1 MTNLKNI
8 ILYDGECKFCN
19 KWICFVKSKLNNKE
33 IEFLTLNSS
42 EAKNILNDYKIINQ
56 DSVVYIKDNIVWI
69 KSRAVLKICR
79 QLKFPYNLLHF
90 LTILPT
96 FLLNF
101 CYNFVAKRRLTI
113 NSKKQ
118 CCNG

>member
-1 MTNLKNI
+1 MTTATV
-8 ILYDGECKFCN
+8 LYDGECQFCN
-19 KWICFVKSKLNNKE
+19 KWICFAKSKLQKNE
-33 IEFLTLNSS
+33 ISFLPLNSS
-42 EAKNILNDYKIINQ
+42 KAINLLEDYTITNQ
-56 DSVVYIKDNIVWI
+56 DSVVYIKDDVVCF
-69 KSRAVLKICR
+69 KSRAVLKICK

-96 FLLNF
+96 FLLDC
-101 CYNFVAKRRLTI
+101 CYNFVAKRRLTF

>member
-1 MTNLKNI
+1 MFDRKNM
-8 ILYDGECKFCN
+8 ILYDGECQFCN
-19 KWICFVKSKLNNKE
+19 KLVCFAKNKLKNKE

-69 KSRAVLKICR
+69 KSRAVLKICKELR
-79 QLKFPYNLLHF
+79 LPYNLLHF
-90 LTILPT
+90 LTILPAFT
-96 FLLNF
+96 LDL
-101 CYNFVAKRRLTI
+101 CYDFIAKRRFRLT
-113 NSKKQ
+113 NKKQ

>member
-1 MTNLKNI
+1 MTI
-8 ILYDGECKFCN
+8 ATVLYDGDCQFCN
-19 KWICFVKSKLNNKE
+19 KWVCFVKSKLQKKK
-33 IEFLTLNSS
+33 ISFLPFNSS
-42 EAKNILNDYKIINQ
+42 KAINLLEDYKITNQ
-56 DSVVYIKDNIVWI
+56 DSVVYIKNDIVYL

-79 QLKFPYNLLHF
+79 QLKSPYNLLYF

-96 FLLNF
+96 FLLDF
-101 CYNFVAKRRLTI
+101 CYDSIAKRRLTF

>member
-1 MTNLKNI
+1 MKKAI
-8 ILYDGECKFCN
+8 VLYDGECQFCN
-19 KWICFVKSKLNNKE
+19 KWICFVKSKLQKNE
-33 IEFLTLNSS
+33 ISFLPFNSS
-42 EAKNILNDYKIINQ
+42 NAINIFEDYKITNQ
-56 DSVVYIKDNIVWI
+56 DSVVYVEDDVVCL

-101 CYNFVAKRRLTI
+101 CYDFVAKRRLSF
-113 NSKKQ
+113 NSNKQ

>member
-1 MTNLKNI
+1 MKKAI
-8 ILYDGECKFCN
+8 VLYDGECQFCN
-19 KWICFVKSKLNNKE
+19 KWVCFVKSKLQKNE
-33 IEFLTLNSS
+33 ISFLPLSS
-42 EAKNILNDYKIINQ
+42 SKAINILEDYKITNQ
-56 DSVVYIKDNIVWI
+56 DSVVYINDSVVCL

-96 FLLNF
+96 FLLDF
-101 CYNFVAKRRLTI
+101 CYDSIAKRRLTF

>member
-1 MTNLKNI
+1 MTATI
-8 ILYDGECKFCN
+8 VLYDGECQFCN
-19 KWICFVKSKLNNKE
+19 KWICFVKSKLQKNE
-33 IEFLTLNSS
+33 ISFLPFNSS
-42 EAKNILNDYKIINQ
+42 TAINILKDYKIVNQ
-56 DSVVYIKDNIVWI
+56 DAVVYIKDDIVCL

-101 CYNFVAKRRLTI
+101 CYDFAAKRRLSF
-113 NSKKQ
+113 NSNKQ